1 MPPLFTS
8 LRPGNGVA
16 GNGVAG
22 PLLDKNVLDPGALL
36 EGGMGGGLGNNRLST
51 SLTLIRCDQNAGLA
65 ILDAVTKRL
74 GGETSEDDGED
85 GTDSAQAR
93 KMATTCQ
100 VIGM

>member
-1 MPPLFTS
+1 MQPLVTS
-8 LRPGNGVA
+8 LRP

-22 PLLDKNVLDPGALL
+22 PLLDKNTLDPGALL
-36 EGGMGGGLGNNRLST
+36 EGGIGGGLGNNGLST
-51 SLTLIRCDQNAGLA
+51 SLTLIGCDQNAGLA

-74 GGETSEDDGED
+74 GGETSKVDGED
-85 GTDSAQAR
+85 GTDPGQAR

>member
-1 MPPLFTS
+1 MQPLVTS
-8 LRPGNGVA
+8 LRP

-36 EGGMGGGLGNNRLST
+36 EGGISGGLGNNGLST
-51 SLTLIRCDQNAGLA
+51 SLTLIGCDQNAGLA

-74 GGETSEDDGED
+74 GGETSKVDGED
-85 GTDSAQAR
+85 GTDPGQAR
-93 KMATTCQ
+93 KMETTCQ

>member
-8 LRPGNGVA
+8 LRPGNS
-16 GNGVAG
+16 VAG

-36 EGGMGGGLGNNRLST
+36 EGGIGGGLGNHRLST
-51 SLTLIRCDQNAGLA
+51 SLTFIGCDQNAGLA

-74 GGETSEDDGED
+74 GGKTSEDDGED
-85 GTDSAQAR
+85 DTDPAQAR
-93 KMATTCQ
+93 TMATTCQ